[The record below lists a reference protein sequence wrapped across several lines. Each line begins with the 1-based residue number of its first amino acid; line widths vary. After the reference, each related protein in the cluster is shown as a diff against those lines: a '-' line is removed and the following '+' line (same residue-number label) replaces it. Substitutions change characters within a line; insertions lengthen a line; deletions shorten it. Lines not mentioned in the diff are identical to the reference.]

1 MFKIRTNRRYPSR
14 IKVAIWHKA
23 IAYWQFTK
31 RSSPKDRHRQ
41 THPKPRH
48 IPVPSRH
55 KTPILMLKE
64 GINMASG
71 LAQVN
76 DCLTPRVS
84 CLSTL
89 QSHTQCWHHGGIF
102 PCVCLMRGAWGNVT
116 YYFHDSFFLHAT
128 SPWRAGHSQARRFP
142 FSLDVIPD
150 KRNDQAGS
158 RYIWEHRQV
167 KKMGL

>member
-1 MFKIRTNRRYPSR
+1 
-14 IKVAIWHKA
+14 
-23 IAYWQFTK
+23 
-31 RSSPKDRHRQ
+31 
-41 THPKPRH
+41 
-48 IPVPSRH
+48 
-55 KTPILMLKE
+55 MLKE

-89 QSHTQCWHHGGIF
+89 QSHTPCWHHGGIF

-128 SPWRAGHSQARRFP
+128 SPWRAGHSQARHFP
-142 FSLDVIPD
+142 FYLDVILD

-158 RYIWEHRQV
+158 EYIWEHCKV